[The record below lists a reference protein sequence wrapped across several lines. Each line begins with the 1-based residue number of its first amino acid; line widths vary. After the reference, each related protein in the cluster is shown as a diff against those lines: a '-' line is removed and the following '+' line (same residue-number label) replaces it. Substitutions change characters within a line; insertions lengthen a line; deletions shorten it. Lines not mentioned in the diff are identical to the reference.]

1 MKKIKVVA
9 FSVRDDELEAFN
21 RFANFYNIDLKTIK
35 KPLSSSNLDETLG
48 YELISFISTCNLEK
62 ENLKILKTNGI
73 KCIASR
79 SIGYDNVDLNM
90 ATKLNIKVTNSY
102 YSPYSIAEFTV
113 MSMLNLLRRLPLTIK
128 KVGINDFSLEGIK
141 GKELQN
147 QIIGVVGTG
156 KIGKT
161 VIKCLSGFGS
171 KIIAFDPFP
180 SDLDN
185 IEYVSLN
192 VLKEKSDIITLHIP
206 MTDQNKHMVDSKFL
220 SSVKDGVLII
230 NTARG
235 GLINTK
241 DLVTRLKS
249 GKVGGAALDVIEG
262 EDGIIF
268 KDCSRKQIDN
278 DDLVIL
284 KNMPNVQITPHQA
297 FFTDQAVS
305 DTVEV
310 SLKNL
315 IEFSSTGDPSNS
327 IN

>member
-62 ENLKILKTNGI
+62 ENLKVLKTNGI

>member
-9 FSVRDDELEAFN
+9 FSVRDDELEAFD
-21 RFANFYNIDLKTIK
+21 RFANLYNIELKVIK
-35 KPLSSSNLDETLG
+35 KPLSSSNLDITLG
-48 YELISFISTCNLEK
+48 YELVSFISTCNLGK
-62 ENLKILKTNGI
+62 ENLEVLKKNGV

-79 SIGYDNVDLNM
+79 SIGYDNVDLDM

-102 YSPYSIAEFTV
+102 YSPYSVAEFTV
-113 MSMLNLLRRLPLTIK
+113 MSMMNLLRHLPLTIK
-128 KVGINDFSLEGIK
+128 KVGINDFSLKGIK
-141 GKELQN
+141 GRELQN
-147 QIIGVVGTG
+147 QVIGVVGTG

-161 VIKCLSGFGS
+161 VIQCLSGFGC

-180 SDLDN
+180 SNLEN
-185 IEYVSLN
+185 IRYVSLDI
-192 VLKEKSDIITLHIP
+192 LKKEADIITLHIP
-206 MTDQNKHMVDSKFL
+206 MNDQNKHMIDSNFL
-220 SSVKDGVLII
+220 FSVKDGVLII

-241 DLVTRLKS
+241 DLIENLKL

-262 EDGIIF
+262 EGGIIF
-268 KDCSRKQIDN
+268 KDCSRKQVNNDN
-278 DDLVIL
+278 LIIL
-284 KNMPNVQITPHQA
+284 KSMPNVQITPHQA

-305 DTVEV
+305 DMVEV